1 MKKIL
6 LGLFLLGTL
15 GMAQQNYEVH
25 VKNGVKISQSEV
37 DKNSREIGNVINGM
51 IDKFNREDKKIILE
65 KSRAGYKKNMDT
77 YISNIAKTLTS
88 KKEKEIFI
96 SFMNKISEIVDK
108 NGIGQLENMEMY
120 ISKINF
126 VSRNEANVE
135 IITKSKYFGEIQEF
149 DISTFYLETF
159 EKLGIS
165 ENVQLEDIK
174 EKLDKFY
181 KYFEEQV
188 KDEIEN
194 TDYTEESQELKF
206 KKVNGKW
213 ITEDTLYD
221 ISDLDYILD
230 NMIDEG
236 N

>member
-15 GMAQQNYEVH
+15 GMAQNNYEVY

-37 DKNSREIGNVINGM
+37 DRNSREIGNVINGM

-65 KSRAGYKKNMDT
+65 KSRAGYKKIIDS
-77 YISNIAKTLTS
+77 YISVMAKTLTS
-88 KKEKEIFI
+88 KKEKEMFT

-108 NGIGQLENMEMY
+108 NIIGQLENMEMY
-120 ISKINF
+120 VSKINF

-135 IITKSKYFGEIQEF
+135 IIIKSKDLGEISEF
-149 DISTFYLETF
+149 DSLYLEAF
-159 EKLGIS
+159 EKAGIS
-165 ENVQLEDIK
+165 NNVQLEDIK

-194 TDYTEESQELKF
+194 TDYTEELQELKF

>member
-15 GMAQQNYEVH
+15 GMAQNNYEVY

-37 DKNSREIGNVINGM
+37 DRNSREIGNVINGM

-65 KSRAGYKKNMDT
+65 KSRAGYKKIIDS
-77 YISNIAKTLTS
+77 YISVMAETLTS
-88 KKEKEIFI
+88 KKEKEMFT

-108 NGIGQLENMEMY
+108 NIIGQLENMEMY
-120 ISKINF
+120 VSKINF

-135 IITKSKYFGEIQEF
+135 IIIKSKDLGEISEF
-149 DISTFYLETF
+149 DSLYLEAF
-159 EKLGIS
+159 EKAGIS
-165 ENVQLEDIK
+165 NNVQLEDFSK

-194 TDYTEESQELKF
+194 TDYTEELQELKF

-230 NMIDEG
+230 NVIF
-236 N
+236 

>member
-15 GMAQQNYEVH
+15 GMAQNNYEVY

-37 DKNSREIGNVINGM
+37 DRNSREIGNVINGM

-65 KSRAGYKKNMDT
+65 KSRAGYKKIIDS
-77 YISNIAKTLTS
+77 YISVMAETLTS
-88 KKEKEIFI
+88 QKEKEMFT

-108 NGIGQLENMEMY
+108 NIIGQLDNMEMY
-120 ISKINF
+120 VSKINF

-135 IITKSKYFGEIQEF
+135 IIIKSKDLGEISEF
-149 DISTFYLETF
+149 DSLYLEAF
-159 EKLGIS
+159 EKAGIS
-165 ENVQLEDIK
+165 NNVQLEDIK

-194 TDYTEESQELKF
+194 TDYTEELQELKF

-230 NMIDEG
+230 NMIDEDK
-236 N
+236 